1 MAYVPA
7 NLSCGLEL
15 IGGKFRI
22 WVYQS
27 TDPFSTVDDT
37 GYFDNASAAG
47 MKEGDFVFVQDTDSD
62 PPDVTLAY
70 VSVINA
76 TTGVGTVAAVAF
88 AGGASFT
95 TLAASG
101 ATTLAALTTTG
112 NTLLGDA
119 AADLVG
125 FYGGT
130 GASQRASSV
139 QVTTNIASSTDF
151 GATQLAVVQEIM
163 NTLTGL
169 KLWKG
174 AA

>member
-7 NLSCGLEL
+7 NLSLGFTLL
-15 IGGKFRI
+15 GGKFSV
-22 WVYQS
+22 WVLQGAD
-27 TDPFSTVDDT
+27 TFAGTVNVADYIT
-37 GYFDNASAAG
+37 NASDAG
-47 MKEGDFVFVQDTDSD
+47 MKEGDFVFYSETDTD
-62 PPDVTLAY
+62 PPNLTMAY
-70 VSVINA
+70 VSAIGA
-76 TTGVGTVAAVAF
+76 TGLGTLTAAVS
-88 AGGASFT
+88 AGAVST
-95 TLAASG
+95 TNITA
-101 ATTLAALTTTG
+101 TG
-112 NTLLGDA
+112 NVLLGDA

-139 QVTTNIASSTDF
+139 QATTNIASSTDF
-151 GATQLAVVQEIM
+151 GVTQLAVVQEIM